1 MLTHATRL
9 RAPSLAGMACAVLL
23 AASPWMSWAHAED
36 ASPRDRWHIIT
47 QSPYGFTAGG
57 SAGSFNLQGS
67 PVGGFTSFNG
77 TRGFVDYSLG
87 HGLGFT
93 RDLGVGSIQAT
104 IGARA
109 AEPLVTN
116 GFTPPLEQRRYLG
129 IGPRL
134 GLAGS
139 KPLESSW
146 VMEWQVGAAALFGDR
161 TLDAAGGVV
170 NSILP
175 NYSATGSKPVV
186 NVDGLLGLSYW
197 FNTASKLTLGYR
209 ADAYFNASPAL
220 NAVGAASQN
229 ADRIDHGPTI
239 RFTIQK

>member
-9 RAPSLAGMACAVLL
+9 RAPSLAGMACVVLL
-23 AASPWMSWAHAED
+23 VASPWMPWAYADD
-36 ASPRDRWHIIT
+36 ASPRDSWHIIT

-57 SAGSFNLQGS
+57 SAGLLNAQN
-67 PVGGFTSFNG
+67 PQVTGFTSFNG

-104 IGARA
+104 IGARV
-109 AEPLVTN
+109 AEPLVVN
-116 GFTPPLEQRRYLG
+116 GFTPALEQRRYLG
-129 IGPRL
+129 VGPRL

-139 KPLESSW
+139 KSLESSW
-146 VMEWQVGAAALFGDR
+146 VVEWQVGAAALFGDR
-161 TLDAAGGVV
+161 TLDATGGVV
-170 NSILP
+170 SSILP
-175 NYSATGSKPVV
+175 NYSSGKPVV

-197 FNTASKLTLGYR
+197 FNAASKLTLGYR
-209 ADAYFNASPAL
+209 ADAYFNGSSTL

-229 ADRIDHGPTI
+229 TDRIDHGPMI
-239 RFTIQK
+239 RFTIQN